1 MWYKVIATFEDGKVL
16 HYEVKGYM
24 EVLKRVAWLKEK
36 SNHIYSPYKNRMVNY
51 KIEKEG
57 KVIKDETETN

>member
-36 SNHIYSPYKNRMVNY
+36 SHHIYCKNRMVNY

-57 KVIKDETETN
+57 KVIKDETETY